1 MLKSLGKAPATD
13 DPAELLNALHNVS
26 GTAIPEPLA
35 QTLTLPVRFTKT
47 VEPADMATV
56 VFE

>member
-1 MLKSLGKAPATD
+1 
-13 DPAELLNALHNVS
+13 VS

-47 VEPADMATV
+47 VDPADMSSV
-56 VFE
+56 IFE